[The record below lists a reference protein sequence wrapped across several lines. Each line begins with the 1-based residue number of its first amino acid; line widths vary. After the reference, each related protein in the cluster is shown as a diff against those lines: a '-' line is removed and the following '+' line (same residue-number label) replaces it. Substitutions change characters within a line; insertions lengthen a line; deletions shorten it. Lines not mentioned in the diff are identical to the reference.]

1 MDPESWP
8 QVSRTMLHLDSL
20 ATSLLTQG
28 YLIQSLPV
36 LVLWDVLNTCV
47 CTPSLPSLSRY
58 ARFLHCQTLRRLN
71 MTTLANRQSLLLF
84 QQPDS
89 TRIDLTPHPDE
100 LAQYEE
106 DVVQREQMKAAPT
119 PAPAP
124 AAAAATETPETPE
137 APEAP
142 VFALTTDK
150 LQVHRVWIQTARS
163 CIDEGHVGV
172 AKTLLVESSRHAV
185 AFEDEGS
192 MAMVHELNGRIA
204 LLEGDLATAAE
215 ALHKSMGTNSSSGC
229 GWQRPLIPFL
239 LKCEKKTILLKF
251 TFF

>member
-1 MDPESWP
+1 
-8 QVSRTMLHLDSL
+8 
-20 ATSLLTQG
+20 
-28 YLIQSLPV
+28 
-36 LVLWDVLNTCV
+36 
-47 CTPSLPSLSRY
+47 
-58 ARFLHCQTLRRLN
+58 

-84 QQPDS
+84 QQTDS

-106 DVVQREQMKAAPT
+106 DVVQREQMKAAAT
-119 PAPAP
+119 PAP
-124 AAAAATETPETPE
+124 AAAATETPE

-204 LLEGDLATAAE
+204 LLEGDLPTAAE
-215 ALHKSMGTNSSSGC
+215 ALNKSMGTNSSSGC

-239 LKCEKKTILLKF
+239 LKCFVEI
-251 TFF
+251 

>member
-84 QQPDS
+84 QQTDS

-106 DVVQREQMKAAPT
+106 DVVQREQMKAAAT
-119 PAPAP
+119 P
-124 AAAAATETPETPE
+124 AAAATETPETPE

-172 AKTLLVESSRHAV
+172 AKTLLVERC
-185 AFEDEGS
+185 G
-192 MAMVHELNGRIA
+192 GRCV
-204 LLEGDLATAAE
+204 GVVVC
-215 ALHKSMGTNSSSGC
+215 GC
-229 GWQRPLIPFL
+229 VFVDYCLCP
-239 LKCEKKTILLKF
+239 TV
-251 TFF
+251 